1 MASFFGFH
9 YSEFFRI
16 STFGFRISHCNRA
29 LAQTVYPVTGC
40 MNLAELERKL
50 IAVARARPVSDAVP
64 YAFEKRIMAQL
75 KAQTVDE
82 WSLWARALWR
92 AAAPCIAIML
102 VLAGWSLFT
111 PTNTAPGVDISQQF
125 ENAVLAAADQEQSA
139 D

>member
-1 MASFFGFH
+1 
-9 YSEFFRI
+9 
-16 STFGFRISHCNRA
+16 
-29 LAQTVYPVTGC
+29 

-50 IAVARARPVSDAVP
+50 IAVARAGPVSDAVP

-111 PTNTAPGVDISQQF
+111 PTNTAPGIDLSQQF
-125 ENAVLAAADQEQSA
+125 ENTVLAAADQEQSA